1 MVLFL
6 AFPTQI
12 SYVGSLEENPYG
24 NQNLLEKYLLVST
37 EYEYEDRSAWD
48 YLSLCES
55 WNWSWMVGVC
65 KNSTR
70 RLSLDIQGSLG
81 ESKLHGGQKKR
92 QNVHYLPLIDP
103 VLQRK
108 SLLPFLLYRFKSY
121 RAKGDW
127 TQPSGVSLPR
137 AHGDSRSGF
146 PVSLR
151 HSDKRLELCVC
162 VFSRISQAKNLSALQ
177 VVSVNSGLYLGLTR
191 QDSMWQW
198 LAIKGSCL
206 W

>member
-1 MVLFL
+1 MRCRSWRLCCWVLWRLGGSSELGFPL
-6 AFPTQI
+6 AA
-12 SYVGSLEENPYG
+12 
-24 NQNLLEKYLLVST
+24 VST
-37 EYEYEDRSAWD
+37 VLARAAPA
-48 YLSLCES
+48 
-55 WNWSWMVGVC
+55 
-65 KNSTR
+65 
-70 RLSLDIQGSLG
+70 IA
-81 ESKLHGGQKKR
+81 
-92 QNVHYLPLIDP
+92 LIRKDP